1 MMNLDLVLTND
12 NRLLPAHQVLIA
24 DADWRIQY
32 LDPAKVNLLHP
43 HVSQKLAESAGSK
56 SLLKDV
62 TEKCEDIKESQDKQA
77 IEWCQQWQKSL
88 QAPEFEAGLER
99 LILDE
104 RGLDSKVNL
113 KWLAEISVKP
123 ANIIETSLFLDGDC
137 IASEVPGNFYF
148 YQVQK
153 TFYLR
158 YDKKSTMR
166 QYLIESLNQQLT
178 KDYCKLGD
186 RVRFLV
192 TILDENPQEI
202 NNFLNTQ
209 NVRTIQGE
217 IPKIDFQNEEVV
229 EPDSNDS
236 FNFTDNLNDVQQ
248 EDWEENE
255 LPETEPKTNY
265 IPIKQNN
272 SNSHKSTAIVLNNSL
287 LPTTSANSKAESSRE
302 LSSSDSST
310 EQSMES
316 RSTSSPSNSQHPIT
330 SPTLQLTNPR
340 ETGTQNKELIED
352 EDDELND
359 IYLDD
364 LEESIHSRN
373 KVLDSALIRNDRKTT
388 NVDVPLRPEQRDFRD
403 RLLTVYNRKCAIT
416 GYEEVGA
423 ANLEAAHISS
433 GLKSYHVSNGLLLR
447 ADIHILFDKYLIT
460 INTLT
465 KEVCVASQLIDTEYG
480 KLSGR
485 KLLLPK
491 DKQSRPSKQVLEWHS
506 KQCSWF
512 SQC

>member
-1 MMNLDLVLTND
+1 MDLNLVLTDD
-12 NRLLPAHQVLIA
+12 NRLLPASQVLIA

-32 LDPAKVNLLHP
+32 LDRDKVNLLHP
-43 HVSQKLAESAGSK
+43 HVSQKLAAIAGSR

-62 TEKCEDIKESQDKQA
+62 TEQCRKIKQSQDKQA
-77 IEWCQQWQKSL
+77 IEWCQQWQGSL
-88 QAPEFEAGLER
+88 RSPEVEEALKR

-104 RGLDSKVNL
+104 RGIEWSINL

-123 ANIIETSLFLDGDC
+123 ANMIETSLFLDDDC
-137 IASEVPGNFYF
+137 IASEVPGHFYF
-148 YQVQK
+148 HQDQE

-158 YDKKSTMR
+158 CDNKSTMR

-178 KDYCKLGD
+178 KDDCKLGD
-186 RVRFLV
+186 RIRFLV
-192 TILDENPQEI
+192 TILDENLQEI
-202 NNFLNTQ
+202 KNFLNTQ

-217 IPKIDFQNEEVV
+217 IPKVNFQNEEVF
-229 EPDSNDS
+229 EPDSNDN
-236 FNFTDNLNDVQQ
+236 FNFTDNGNDVQQ

-255 LPETEPKTNY
+255 LPETELERNF

-272 SNSHKSTAIVLNNSL
+272 SNFHKSTAIVSNKSL
-287 LPTTSANSKAESSRE
+287 LPTASATSKVESLRE
-302 LSSSDSST
+302 LSSNDSST

-316 RSTSSPSNSQHPIT
+316 LSTSSPSNSQHPIS

-340 ETGTQNKELIED
+340 EIGTQNKELIED

-359 IYLDD
+359 IYPDD
-364 LEESIHSRN
+364 LEEFIPSTHNFSDAAIT
-373 KVLDSALIRNDRKTT
+373 RNDRKTT
-388 NVDVPLRPEQRDFRD
+388 NVDVPLRPEQRDFRE
-403 RLLTVYNRKCAIT
+403 RLLSVYNKKCAIT

-465 KEVCVASQLIDTEYG
+465 KEVCVASKLSDTEYS

-491 DKQSRPSKQVLEWHS
+491 DKQSRPSKQVLEWHN